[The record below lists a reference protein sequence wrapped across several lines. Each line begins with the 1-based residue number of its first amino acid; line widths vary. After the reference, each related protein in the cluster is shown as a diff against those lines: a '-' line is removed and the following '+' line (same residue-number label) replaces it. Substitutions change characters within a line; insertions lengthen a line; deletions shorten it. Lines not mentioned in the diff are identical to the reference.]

1 MEPAADELRLAR
13 ILANAAEAKRVL
25 AALASDLEG
34 EPRERVELAARV
46 VANEVEATCEAWERE
61 SHLEEGR
68 RVTER
73 ARRRK
78 R

>member
-1 MEPAADELRLAR
+1 MDPTALRLAR

-25 AALASDLEG
+25 TALASGLEG
-34 EPRERVELAARV
+34 EPRGRVELAARV
-46 VANEVEATCEAWERE
+46 VANEVEATCATWERE
-61 SHLEEGR
+61 SHLADAR

-73 ARRRK
+73 ARRRE